1 MSASRTSAVRGLS
14 LSFLVVSIA
23 CAVAAADDPPPP
35 PLPEDATA
43 SPASPTLHARLDTLI
58 STASPGFADRAADL
72 CPDAEFVRRVYLD
85 LAGTIPSAAVTRDF
99 LADSTSIAQ
108 KREQLIDRL
117 LASPQHA
124 RRMQYV
130 FDEMLME
137 RRAGTTVPVAEWQNW
152 LRQAFLDNKPWNE
165 LVQEVLEADGV
176 DKEKRPAAKFYL
188 DRNLDV
194 DLLTRDIGRVFLGVD
209 LECAQCHDHP
219 SIDGY
224 LQRHYYG
231 ITAFLKRSYLF
242 TDPKSKQKVLGEK
255 AEGDVKF
262 TSVFTQEEGATPPR
276 LLDLPAIVDPEGTE
290 KQYEVKPDGKN
301 RGVPKYSRRLQLAGA
316 MISADNI
323 DFRRNIVN
331 RLWAV
336 MMGRGLVEPLDLRH
350 SDNPPTHPQVLDLL
364 ADEFLSHNYDVRWL
378 LRELALSETYQRGSR
393 PQTNSDAASTD
404 YSSAL
409 LKSLSPEQLAWSVM
423 ESSGVTTQTLAA
435 QQAALLKSDVKN
447 GPKKKDDP
455 LWQEETLHKTLKP
468 HVDEFALQFAHQG
481 GQKTGLESTANQAL
495 FLINGSLVQGWLTPA
510 NGNLTDRLRK
520 LDDNVA
526 VAEELYV
533 SLLNRIPTGDEVADV
548 TAYLEAVSERDPAI
562 QEIVWAVLASAEF
575 RFNH

>member
-1 MSASRTSAVRGLS
+1 MSPSRTSAVHGLP
-14 LSFLVVSIA
+14 LPALVVLLA
-23 CAVAAADDPPPP
+23 CAVAAADGPPPP
-35 PLPEDATA
+35 PLPEDFVVSQV
-43 SPASPTLHARLDTLI
+43 SPPLHPQIDELI
-58 STASPGFADRAADL
+58 STASPGFADHAADV
-72 CPDAEFVRRVYLD
+72 CPDAEFIRRVYLD
-85 LAGTIPSAAVTRDF
+85 LAGTIPSAEVTRAF
-99 LADSTSIAQ
+99 LADATPSAL
-108 KREQLIDRL
+108 KRQQLINRL

-137 RRAGTTVPVAEWQNW
+137 RRPGTTIPVAEWQNW
-152 LRQAFLDNKPWNE
+152 LRQAFLDNKPWNQ
-165 LVQEVLEADGV
+165 LVQELLAADGV

-188 DRNLDV
+188 DRNFDV
-194 DLLTRDIGRVFLGVD
+194 DLITRDVGRVFLGVD

-276 LLDLPAIVDPEGTE
+276 LLNLPAIVDPEGTE

-331 RLWAV
+331 RLWAM

-350 SDNPPTHPQVLDLL
+350 ADNPPSHPKVLNLL
-364 ADEFLSHNYDVRWL
+364 ADEFLSHDYDVRWL
-378 LRELALSETYQRGSR
+378 LRELALSEAYQRGSR
-393 PQTNSDAASTD
+393 TQTKSDAAATD
-404 YSSAL
+404 YASAL
-409 LKSLSPEQLAWSVM
+409 LKSLSAEQLAWSLM
-423 ESSGVTTQTLAA
+423 EASGVTTQTLAA
-435 QQAALLKSDVKN
+435 QQAALLKSDPKN
-447 GPKKKDDP
+447 GPAKKDDP
-455 LWQEETLHKTLKP
+455 LWQDDVLHKALKP
-468 HVDEFALQFAHQG
+468 HVDQFALQFAHQG
-481 GQKTGLESTANQAL
+481 GQKTGFESTANQAL

-510 NGNLTDRLRK
+510 NNNLTDRLRK
-520 LDDNVA
+520 LDDNAA

-533 SLLNRIPTGDEVADV
+533 SLLNRIPTGDEIAEV
-548 TAYLEAVSERDPAI
+548 TTYLDAVSERDPAI